1 MKLLKIIQH
10 PHKTLRKKAE
20 AVSMDT
26 LKSKQFQEFLD
37 NLMATLVD
45 KSPFAA
51 GLSANQVNKLHRV
64 FVVNMEFEDG
74 IEMKQFLINPE
85 IIETSKEMDV
95 DWEGCL
101 SFNGPEDTPDQW
113 GKVKRSNNIKV
124 KCLDRDGNTLTFTAK
139 DFYAR
144 LILHEI
150 DHLNGVLFID
160 KLASK
165 LLNTEE
171 LEEILGGE
179 ENRSIAG

>member
-1 MKLLKIIQH
+1 
-10 PHKTLRKKAE
+10 
-20 AVSMDT
+20 
-26 LKSKQFQEFLD
+26 
-37 NLMATLVD
+37 
-45 KSPFAA
+45 
-51 GLSANQVNKLHRV
+51 
-64 FVVNMEFEDG
+64 
-74 IEMKQFLINPE
+74 
-85 IIETSKEMDV
+85 MDV